1 MEKLF
6 EKLKKLTTPTISDR
20 GKMYFVNKKAE
31 LTRLIKTSDKITIES
46 RVMGSYENIYYVD
59 ITYFEGNEKKE
70 ENLVYECDCLNFL
83 ENKKPCKHII
93 ATGIAAD
100 KEIEAGNI
108 YFKKNR
114 EFKMEE
120 EEHNIKRE
128 EAKEENDSFETL
140 QKNLGIKKAFSK
152 KNTYNNRLIYLVKD
166 TALISIDKETGEYS
180 IKDNIRDVV
189 QDMGKKY
196 NNCSIHALCKTR
208 NFTKEGLEKN
218 EIIMR
223 LERTISNNEKINFDS
238 FEAPLFIS
246 TSDHVTVANRIY
258 FDVINYIEID
268 NNGNEILNGYQELS
282 NHKGYR
288 KFSVNNDI
296 LGVESIRR
304 IDKEEIE
311 EKLLKEKDINIRKLL
326 EKDYLENRDIFS
338 HSKTVG
344 LQKSK

>member
-1 MEKLF
+1 MENQKIDYEELKEKIDIYLDRLNISKDVNENLNKGYLYEEIKDNIKL
-6 EKLKKLTTPTISDR
+6 LKDEYR
-20 GKMYFVNKKAE
+20 
-31 LTRLIKTSDKITIES
+31 
-46 RVMGSYENIYYVD
+46 
-59 ITYFEGNEKKE
+59 KKE
-70 ENLVYECDCLNFL
+70 ELNLS
-83 ENKKPCKHII
+83 ENELIVRN
-93 ATGIAAD
+93 D
-100 KEIEAGNI
+100 KFIFSVQVND
-108 YFKKNR
+108 
-114 EFKMEE
+114 EE
-120 EEHNIKRE
+120 SSKNIKVIS
-128 EAKEENDSFETL
+128 A
-140 QKNLGIKKAFSK
+140 K

-196 NNCSIHALCKTR
+196 
-208 NFTKEGLEKN
+208 
-218 EIIMR
+218 
-223 LERTISNNEKINFDS
+223 KINFDS

-268 NNGNEILNGYQELS
+268 NNGNEIFNGYQELS
-282 NHKGYR
+282 DHKGYR
-288 KFSVNNDI
+288 KFFVNNDI

-338 HSKTVG
+338 YSKTTG
-344 LQKSK
+344 LQKAKRR

>member
-1 MEKLF
+1 MENQKIDYEELKEKIDIYLDRLNISKDVNENLNKGYLYEEIKDNIKL
-6 EKLKKLTTPTISDR
+6 LKDEYR
-20 GKMYFVNKKAE
+20 
-31 LTRLIKTSDKITIES
+31 
-46 RVMGSYENIYYVD
+46 
-59 ITYFEGNEKKE
+59 KKE
-70 ENLVYECDCLNFL
+70 ELNLS
-83 ENKKPCKHII
+83 ENELIVRN
-93 ATGIAAD
+93 D
-100 KEIEAGNI
+100 KFIFSVQVND
-108 YFKKNR
+108 
-114 EFKMEE
+114 EE
-120 EEHNIKRE
+120 SSKNIKVIS
-128 EAKEENDSFETL
+128 A
-140 QKNLGIKKAFSK
+140 K

-338 HSKTVG
+338 YSKTAG
-344 LQKSK
+344 LQKAKRR

>member
-1 MEKLF
+1 MMENQKIDYEELKEKIDIYLDRLNISKDVNENLNKGYLYEEIKDNIKL
-6 EKLKKLTTPTISDR
+6 LKDEYR
-20 GKMYFVNKKAE
+20 
-31 LTRLIKTSDKITIES
+31 
-46 RVMGSYENIYYVD
+46 
-59 ITYFEGNEKKE
+59 KKE
-70 ENLVYECDCLNFL
+70 ELNLS
-83 ENKKPCKHII
+83 ENELIVRN
-93 ATGIAAD
+93 D
-100 KEIEAGNI
+100 KFIFSVQVND
-108 YFKKNR
+108 
-114 EFKMEE
+114 EE
-120 EEHNIKRE
+120 SSKNIKVIS
-128 EAKEENDSFETL
+128 A
-140 QKNLGIKKAFSK
+140 K

-268 NNGNEILNGYQELS
+268 NNGNEIFNGYQELS
-282 NHKGYR
+282 DHKGYR
-288 KFSVNNDI
+288 KFFVNNDI

-338 HSKTVG
+338 YSKTAG
-344 LQKSK
+344 LQKAKRR

>member
-1 MEKLF
+1 MMENQKIDYEELKEKIDIYLDRLNISKDVNENLNKGYLYEEIKDNIKL
-6 EKLKKLTTPTISDR
+6 LKDEYR
-20 GKMYFVNKKAE
+20 
-31 LTRLIKTSDKITIES
+31 
-46 RVMGSYENIYYVD
+46 
-59 ITYFEGNEKKE
+59 KKE
-70 ENLVYECDCLNFL
+70 ELNLS
-83 ENKKPCKHII
+83 ENELIVRN
-93 ATGIAAD
+93 D
-100 KEIEAGNI
+100 KFIFSVQVND
-108 YFKKNR
+108 
-114 EFKMEE
+114 EE
-120 EEHNIKRE
+120 SSKNIKVIS
-128 EAKEENDSFETL
+128 A
-140 QKNLGIKKAFSK
+140 K

-268 NNGNEILNGYQELS
+268 NNGNEIFNGYQELS
-282 NHKGYR
+282 DHKGYR
-288 KFSVNNDI
+288 KFFVNNDI

-344 LQKSK
+344 LQKSKRR

>member
-1 MEKLF
+1 MMENQKIDYEELKEKIDIYLDRLNISKDVNENLNKGYLYEEIKDNIKL
-6 EKLKKLTTPTISDR
+6 LKDEYR
-20 GKMYFVNKKAE
+20 
-31 LTRLIKTSDKITIES
+31 
-46 RVMGSYENIYYVD
+46 
-59 ITYFEGNEKKE
+59 KKE
-70 ENLVYECDCLNFL
+70 ELNLS
-83 ENKKPCKHII
+83 ENELIVRN
-93 ATGIAAD
+93 D
-100 KEIEAGNI
+100 KFIFSVQVND
-108 YFKKNR
+108 
-114 EFKMEE
+114 EE
-120 EEHNIKRE
+120 SSKNIKVIS
-128 EAKEENDSFETL
+128 A
-140 QKNLGIKKAFSK
+140 K

-223 LERTISNNEKINFDS
+223 LEKTISNNEKINFDS

-268 NNGNEILNGYQELS
+268 NNGNEIFNGYQELS
-282 NHKGYR
+282 DHKGYR
-288 KFSVNNDI
+288 KFFVNNDI

-338 HSKTVG
+338 YSKTAG
-344 LQKSK
+344 LQKAKRR

>member
-1 MEKLF
+1 MMENQKIDYEELKEKIDIYLDRLNISKDVNENLNKGYLYEEIKDNIKL
-6 EKLKKLTTPTISDR
+6 LKDEYR
-20 GKMYFVNKKAE
+20 
-31 LTRLIKTSDKITIES
+31 
-46 RVMGSYENIYYVD
+46 
-59 ITYFEGNEKKE
+59 KKE
-70 ENLVYECDCLNFL
+70 ELNLS
-83 ENKKPCKHII
+83 ENELIVRN
-93 ATGIAAD
+93 D
-100 KEIEAGNI
+100 KFIFSVQVND
-108 YFKKNR
+108 
-114 EFKMEE
+114 EE
-120 EEHNIKRE
+120 SSKNIKVIS
-128 EAKEENDSFETL
+128 A
-140 QKNLGIKKAFSK
+140 K

-338 HSKTVG
+338 YSKTAG
-344 LQKSK
+344 LQKAKRR

>member
-1 MEKLF
+1 MMENQKIDYEELKEKIDIYLDRLNISKDVNENLNKGYLYEEIKDNIKL
-6 EKLKKLTTPTISDR
+6 LKDEYR
-20 GKMYFVNKKAE
+20 
-31 LTRLIKTSDKITIES
+31 
-46 RVMGSYENIYYVD
+46 
-59 ITYFEGNEKKE
+59 KKE
-70 ENLVYECDCLNFL
+70 ELNLS
-83 ENKKPCKHII
+83 ENELIVRN
-93 ATGIAAD
+93 D
-100 KEIEAGNI
+100 KFIFSVQVND
-108 YFKKNR
+108 
-114 EFKMEE
+114 EE
-120 EEHNIKRE
+120 SSKNIKVIS
-128 EAKEENDSFETL
+128 A
-140 QKNLGIKKAFSK
+140 K

-268 NNGNEILNGYQELS
+268 NNGNEIFNGYQELS
-282 NHKGYR
+282 DHKGYR
-288 KFSVNNDI
+288 KFFVNNDI

-338 HSKTVG
+338 YSKTTG
-344 LQKSK
+344 LQKAKRR

>member
-1 MEKLF
+1 MMENQKIDYEELKEKIDIYLDRLNISKDVNENLNKGYLYEEIKDNIKL
-6 EKLKKLTTPTISDR
+6 LKDEYR
-20 GKMYFVNKKAE
+20 
-31 LTRLIKTSDKITIES
+31 
-46 RVMGSYENIYYVD
+46 
-59 ITYFEGNEKKE
+59 KKE
-70 ENLVYECDCLNFL
+70 ELNLS
-83 ENKKPCKHII
+83 ENELIVRN
-93 ATGIAAD
+93 D
-100 KEIEAGNI
+100 KFIFSVQVND
-108 YFKKNR
+108 
-114 EFKMEE
+114 EE
-120 EEHNIKRE
+120 SSKNIKVIS
-128 EAKEENDSFETL
+128 A
-140 QKNLGIKKAFSK
+140 K

-196 NNCSIHALCKTR
+196 NNCSIYALCKTR

-344 LQKSK
+344 LQKSKRR

>member
-1 MEKLF
+1 MMENQKIDYKELKEKIDIYLDRLNISKDVNENLNKGYLYEEIKDNIKL
-6 EKLKKLTTPTISDR
+6 LKDEYR
-20 GKMYFVNKKAE
+20 
-31 LTRLIKTSDKITIES
+31 
-46 RVMGSYENIYYVD
+46 
-59 ITYFEGNEKKE
+59 KKE
-70 ENLVYECDCLNFL
+70 ELNLS
-83 ENKKPCKHII
+83 ENELIVRN
-93 ATGIAAD
+93 D
-100 KEIEAGNI
+100 KFIFSVQVND
-108 YFKKNR
+108 
-114 EFKMEE
+114 EE
-120 EEHNIKRE
+120 SSKNIKVIS
-128 EAKEENDSFETL
+128 A
-140 QKNLGIKKAFSK
+140 K

-296 LGVESIRR
+296 LGVEYIRR

-326 EKDYLENRDIFS
+326 EKDYLENRDIFAS
-338 HSKTVG
+338 GKTAG
-344 LQKSK
+344 LQKAKRR

>member
-1 MEKLF
+1 MMENQKIDYEELKEKIDIYLDRLNISKDVNENLNKGYLYEEIKDNIKL
-6 EKLKKLTTPTISDR
+6 LKDEYR
-20 GKMYFVNKKAE
+20 
-31 LTRLIKTSDKITIES
+31 
-46 RVMGSYENIYYVD
+46 
-59 ITYFEGNEKKE
+59 KKE
-70 ENLVYECDCLNFL
+70 ELNLS
-83 ENKKPCKHII
+83 ENELIVRN
-93 ATGIAAD
+93 D
-100 KEIEAGNI
+100 KFIFSVQVND
-108 YFKKNR
+108 
-114 EFKMEE
+114 EE
-120 EEHNIKRE
+120 SSKNIKVIS
-128 EAKEENDSFETL
+128 A
-140 QKNLGIKKAFSK
+140 K

-268 NNGNEILNGYQELS
+268 NNGNEIFNGYQELS
-282 NHKGYR
+282 DHKGYR
-288 KFSVNNDI
+288 KFFVNNDI
-296 LGVESIRR
+296 LGVEYIRR

-338 HSKTVG
+338 YSKTEG
-344 LQKSK
+344 LQKAKRR

>member
-1 MEKLF
+1 MENQKIDYEELKEKIDIYLDRLNISKDVNENLNKGYLYEEIKDNIKL
-6 EKLKKLTTPTISDR
+6 LKDEYR
-20 GKMYFVNKKAE
+20 
-31 LTRLIKTSDKITIES
+31 
-46 RVMGSYENIYYVD
+46 
-59 ITYFEGNEKKE
+59 KKE
-70 ENLVYECDCLNFL
+70 ELNLS
-83 ENKKPCKHII
+83 ENELIVRN
-93 ATGIAAD
+93 D
-100 KEIEAGNI
+100 KFIFSVQVND
-108 YFKKNR
+108 
-114 EFKMEE
+114 EE
-120 EEHNIKRE
+120 SSKNIKVIS
-128 EAKEENDSFETL
+128 A
-140 QKNLGIKKAFSK
+140 K

-268 NNGNEILNGYQELS
+268 NNGNEIFNGYQELS
-282 NHKGYR
+282 DHKGYR
-288 KFSVNNDI
+288 KFFVNNDI

-338 HSKTVG
+338 YSKTTG
-344 LQKSK
+344 LQKAKRR

>member
-1 MEKLF
+1 MMENQKIDYEELKEKIDIYLDRLNISKDVNENLNKGYLYEEIKDNIKL
-6 EKLKKLTTPTISDR
+6 LKDEYR
-20 GKMYFVNKKAE
+20 
-31 LTRLIKTSDKITIES
+31 
-46 RVMGSYENIYYVD
+46 
-59 ITYFEGNEKKE
+59 KKE
-70 ENLVYECDCLNFL
+70 ELNLS
-83 ENKKPCKHII
+83 ENELIVRN
-93 ATGIAAD
+93 D
-100 KEIEAGNI
+100 KFIFSVQVND
-108 YFKKNR
+108 
-114 EFKMEE
+114 EE
-120 EEHNIKRE
+120 SSKNIKVIS
-128 EAKEENDSFETL
+128 D
-140 QKNLGIKKAFSK
+140 K

-268 NNGNEILNGYQELS
+268 NNGNEIFNGYQELS
-282 NHKGYR
+282 DHKGYR
-288 KFSVNNDI
+288 KFFVNNDI

-338 HSKTVG
+338 YSKTAG
-344 LQKSK
+344 LQKAKRR